1 MTVSLGRVY
10 IQGTKVNVRKG
21 SDITYSKIA
30 QVNQP
35 ETFLVADKE
44 NGWLLINGFSA
55 SNNKVLNGWIKYDK
69 SYIQFLENGKQSGVA
84 TINGMYVNVRKGP
97 TKNHEVVKQLNKTDP
112 ITQYQVFEAEDGW
125 LNLGGNQWIYY
136 NPEYIKLEMVH

>member
-21 SDITYSKIA
+21 SDTTYSKVA

-35 ETFLVADKE
+35 ETFLVADQE
-44 NGWLLINGFSA
+44 NGWLLINGFST
-55 SNNKVLNGWIKYDK
+55 SNNKVLNGWVKYDK
-69 SYIQFLENGKQSGVA
+69 SYIQFLENGSQTGVA
-84 TINGMYVNVRKGP
+84 TINGIGVNVRKGP
-97 TKNHEVVKQLNKTDP
+97 AKNYDVVKQLNKTDP
-112 ITQYQVFEAEDGW
+112 ITKYQVFEAEDGW

-136 NPEYIKLEMVH
+136 NPAYIKY

>member
-10 IQGTKVNVRKG
+10 IQGTNVNVRKG

-97 TKNHEVVKQLNKTDP
+97 NKKYDVVKQVNKTDP
-112 ITQYQVFEAEDGW
+112 ITDYQVFEAEDGW
-125 LNLGGNQWIYY
+125 LNLGGNQWMYY
-136 NPEYIKLEMVH
+136 DPKYIKLKMVH